1 MKQASSALPERKN
14 CVRLQGGLEMKTR
27 YLIATVALL
36 VSGCATAPPPV
47 KMDATVLK
55 VDMSAPRPDFETWK
69 ADYIRRLE
77 TASRMIE
84 TRWGPIEYS
93 DVGEGVP
100 YLSLHGT
107 PGGYDQS
114 LASRNA
120 NPQAQAGVR
129 TIAVSRP
136 GYLRTPLSSGA
147 TFEQQ
152 ADLFAAL
159 LDELKIKRVVVIASS
174 GGGYPGLQF
183 ALRHPDRCIA
193 LIMLAPAMGY
203 EPFPDSE
210 KQTPAQLAQLERM
223 MWGANDAMLAS
234 FLQGLDP
241 TDPEQKA
248 MAGALAMSSVPAMAR
263 NPGRENDRTQ
273 RTDRAVD
280 NWPLEKIRVPTLI
293 IHGTKDENSD
303 YNLSVKAAA
312 RIPGARLATLE
323 GVNHYFPLTRGP
335 EMRAHMREFLSKIPG
350 ATQRN

>member
-1 MKQASSALPERKN
+1 MRP
-14 CVRLQGGLEMKTR
+14 G
-27 YLIATVALL
+27 YLIAAAALL
-36 VSGCATAPPPV
+36 ASCATPTPPA

-77 TASRMIE
+77 TASRVID
-84 TRWGPIEYS
+84 TRLGPIEYA

-100 YLSLHGT
+100 HLSLHGT

-183 ALRHPDRCIA
+183 ALRHPGRCIA
-193 LIMLAPAMGY
+193 LVMLAPAMGY

-210 KQTPAQLAQLERM
+210 KQTPAQLGQIERM

-234 FLQGLDP
+234 FLQGLDL

-248 MAGALAMSSVPAMAR
+248 MAGALAMSSVPAVAR
-263 NPGRENDRTQ
+263 NPGRENDRQQ

-280 NWPLEKIRVPTLI
+280 DWPLEKIRVPTLI
-293 IHGTKDENSD
+293 IHGTKDENSS
-303 YNLSVKAAA
+303 YELSVKAAA
-312 RIPGARLATLE
+312 RIPNAKLVTIEGA
-323 GVNHYFPLTRGP
+323 NHFFPITRGP
-335 EMRAHMREFLSKIPG
+335 EMRRHIGEFLSSIPG
-350 ATQRN
+350 ATQRK

>member
-1 MKQASSALPERKN
+1 
-14 CVRLQGGLEMKTR
+14 MKTG
-27 YLIATVALL
+27 YLIAAAALL
-36 VSGCATAPPPV
+36 ASSCATPPPPAR
-47 KMDATVLK
+47 MDATVLK

-69 ADYIRRLE
+69 ADYVRRLE
-77 TASRMIE
+77 AGSRIME
-84 TRWGPIEYS
+84 TRLGPIEYA
-93 DVGEGVP
+93 DVGGGVP

-136 GYLRTPLSSGA
+136 GYLRTPLSSGE

-159 LDELKIKRVVVIASS
+159 LDELSIKRVVVIASS
-174 GGGYPGLQF
+174 GAGYPGLQF

-203 EPFPDSE
+203 EAFPDSE

-223 MWGANDAMLAS
+223 MWGANDAVLAS

-248 MAGALAMSSVPAMAR
+248 MAGALAMSSLPAIAR
-263 NPGRENDRTQ
+263 NPGRENDRMQ

-280 NWPLEKIRVPTLI
+280 NWPLKKIKVPTLI
-293 IHGTKDENSD
+293 IHGTADENSD
-303 YNLSVKAAA
+303 YQLSVKAAA
-312 RIPGARLATLE
+312 RIPNAKLATLQ
-323 GVNHYFPLTRGP
+323 GVNHYFPITRGP
-335 EMRAHMREFLSKIPG
+335 EMRAEMRAFLSKIPG

>member
-1 MKQASSALPERKN
+1 
-14 CVRLQGGLEMKTR
+14 MKTG
-27 YLIATVALL
+27 YLIAAAALL
-36 VSGCATAPPPV
+36 ASGCTTAPPAPA

-77 TASRMIE
+77 TASRVIE
-84 TRWGPIEYS
+84 TKLGPIEYV

-120 NPQAQAGVR
+120 NPAAQEGVR

-159 LDELKIKRVVVIASS
+159 LDELGVKKVVVIASS

-203 EPFPDSE
+203 EPFPDGE
-210 KQTPAQLAQLERM
+210 KQTPAQLDQLEHM
-223 MWGANDAMLAS
+223 MWSAKESILPS
-234 FLQGLDP
+234 FIKGLDLN
-241 TDPEQKA
+241 DPEQRA
-248 MAGALAMSSVPAMAR
+248 MGGALAMSSVPATAR
-263 NPGRENDRTQ
+263 NPGRENDRQQ
-273 RTDRAVD
+273 RTDRAID

-293 IHGTKDENSD
+293 IHGTKDENSS
-303 YNLSVKAAA
+303 YELSVKAVS
-312 RIPGARLATLE
+312 RIPGAKLATIE
-323 GVNHYFPLTRGP
+323 GVDHFFPITRGP
-335 EMRAHMREFLSKIPG
+335 EMRTYMRDFLSKIPG